1 MFIYFSD
8 LADDFDIDICF
19 KEEGDN

>member
-8 LADDFDIDICF
+8 LADDFDIDVYF
-19 KEEGDN
+19 KGEDDN

>member
-8 LADDFDIDICF
+8 LADNFDIDVYF
-19 KEEGDN
+19 KGENDN

>member
-8 LADDFDIDICF
+8 LADDFDIDICS
-19 KEEGDN
+19 KAEGDN

>member
-8 LADDFDIDICF
+8 LADDFDIDVCF
-19 KEEGDN
+19 KGEGDN